1 MKGIKNMKHYV
12 FDYIAENKDTK
23 LVGVDASSKK
33 DAIKKAQEKI
43 GPDCY
48 LIKNSI
54 ISYSCI
60 NK

>member
-1 MKGIKNMKHYV
+1 MKHYV

-23 LVGVDASSKK
+23 LVGVDALSKK

-43 GPDCY
+43 GPDFK

>member
-1 MKGIKNMKHYV
+1 MKHYV

-43 GPDCY
+43 GSDCK

>member
-1 MKGIKNMKHYV
+1 MKHYV
-12 FDYIAENKDTK
+12 FDYIAQNKDIK

-43 GPDCY
+43 GPDCR

>member
-1 MKGIKNMKHYV
+1 MKNMKHYV
-12 FDYIAENKDTK
+12 FDYIAQNKDTK
-23 LVGVDASSKK
+23 LVGVGAFSKK

-43 GPDCY
+43 GSDCK

>member
-43 GPDCY
+43 GPDFK